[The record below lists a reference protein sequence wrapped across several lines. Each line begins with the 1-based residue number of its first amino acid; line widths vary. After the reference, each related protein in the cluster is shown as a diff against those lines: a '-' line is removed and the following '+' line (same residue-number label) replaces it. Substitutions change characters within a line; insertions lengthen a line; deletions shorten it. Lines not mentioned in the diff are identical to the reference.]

1 MKSFCE
7 NYNFTYLIKQASC
20 YKNPISATYVD
31 LILSKVPGSLQS
43 TCVIETRL
51 SDFHI
56 MTLTALKKIFKKSN
70 PGLKIIGVKKTFQV
84 KSLGSV
90 C

>member
-7 NYNFTYLIKQASC
+7 NYNFTHLIKQASC

-51 SDFHI
+51 TV
-56 MTLTALKKIFKKSN
+56 MKKIFKKSN
-70 PGLKIIGVKKTFQV
+70 PGLKIIGVTKTFQV

>member
-7 NYNFTYLIKQASC
+7 KYNSTYLIKQPSY
-20 YKNPISATYVD
+20 YKNPVSPTCID

-51 SDFHI
+51 SDFHV
-56 MTLTALKKIFKKSN
+56 MTLT
-70 PGLKIIGVKKTFQV
+70 VM
-84 KSLGSV
+84 
-90 C
+90 

>member
-7 NYNFTYLIKQASC
+7 NYNFTYLIKQPSC
-20 YKNPISATYVD
+20 YKNPVSPTCID
-31 LILSKVPGSLQS
+31 LILSKVPASLQS

-56 MTLTALKKIFKKSN
+56 MTLTVMKKIFKKSN
-70 PGLKIIGVKKTFQV
+70 PGLKIIGVTKTFQA

>member
-7 NYNFTYLIKQASC
+7 NYNFTYLIKQPSC
-20 YKNPISATYVD
+20 YKNPVSPTCID

-51 SDFHI
+51 SDFHV
-56 MTLTALKKIFKKSN
+56 MTLT
-70 PGLKIIGVKKTFQV
+70 VM
-84 KSLGSV
+84 
-90 C
+90 